1 MVSKGNT
8 RAVVPP
14 SPPPKKKNKAANAF
28 SGFTTALFP
37 FQLGRGEG
45 VNERRK
51 PQIHQEI
58 LRNIES
64 GLTKRWNKA
73 MEERMKN
80 EKRNRGIQRQIYRR
94 ERGEIQLFTYISMCS
109 NHYIYHVQCHPLILM
124 QCQYLLH
131 MRHITTR
138 PYTPM
143 VG

>member
-1 MVSKGNT
+1 MC
-8 RAVVPP
+8 PP
-14 SPPPKKKNKAANAF
+14 PPPKRTKPPMLFLDLLLPFFHF
-28 SGFTTALFP
+28 S
-37 FQLGRGEG
+37 LGGGGG
-45 VNERRK
+45 VNERKK

-80 EKRNRGIQRQIYRR
+80 EKRNIGIQRQIYRR
-94 ERGEIQLFTYISMCS
+94 ERGEIQLFTYLSMCS

-138 PYTPM
+138 PYTPV